1 LEGREPQ
8 FVSVGAPVSLFGR
21 SLFARPVRDDLDDAR
36 LILGD
41 HHGQRAGLGS
51 RDAAADRHVDD
62 GDTGRRAT
70 GLDLADERPADSAGV
85 DDRLQSLAYTE
96 RSTHTRARGR
106 KKRKISDQFPTKAP
120 LSAYLTRVQMWDLRS
135 LFSNKTY
142 I

>member
-1 LEGREPQ
+1 MIW
-8 FVSVGAPVSLFGR
+8 
-21 SLFARPVRDDLDDAR
+21 DDAR

-41 HHGQRAGLGS
+41 HHGQRAGLSS

-135 LFSNKTY
+135 LFSNKLIYNKELLNQIGGGSVRLSTFQ
-142 I
+142 IIAIHFPM